1 MTEVTIERLGLQADG
16 IAPGPIFAARTLPGE
31 VIEGELVGDRIVDP
45 KIATPSPNRV
55 SPICRHYKSCGGCS
69 LQHVSGSFVSEW
81 QKDVVTRAL
90 SAVGLQAPL
99 RRLHTSPAGSR
110 RRATFGGSRTKKGA
124 IIGFHGQGSDSLV
137 ATPDCQI
144 VRPELLAVFPI
155 LEEIT
160 KAGGSRKAT
169 LRLSV
174 TDTETGL
181 DISVQGGKPLDIDLR
196 QSLVHLANNETIAR
210 ISWGDEIIA
219 QKVAPVLTFGTAPV
233 PIPPGAFLQ
242 ATAEGGAALLTS
254 VSEAVSGA
262 SSVLDLFAGCGTF
275 SLPIAISS
283 KVYAVENDVALLSAL
298 DAGWRHAEGVQ
309 RVTTE
314 KRDLFRRPMTPDEL
328 ERFDAVVID
337 PPRAGAEAQTHE
349 LAAAK
354 VQRIASVSCNPVT
367 FARDAAILTKSGY
380 TLDWVD
386 IVDQFR
392 WSTHIELA
400 ASFSRR

>member
-1 MTEVTIERLGLQADG
+1 MTEVTIERLGLQGDG
-16 IAPGPIFAARTLPGE
+16 IAPGPIFAARALPGE

-45 KIATPSPNRV
+45 KITTPSPNRV

-69 LQHVSGSFVSEW
+69 LQHASDSFVSEW

-99 RRLHTSPAGSR
+99 RRLHTSPPGSR
-110 RRATFGGSRTKKGA
+110 RRATFGGRRTKKGA
-124 IIGFHGQGSDSLV
+124 IIGFHGQGSDTLV
-137 ATPDCQI
+137 ATAGCQI
-144 VRPELLAVFPI
+144 VRPELLTVFPI

-160 KAGGSRKAT
+160 KVGGSRKST

-219 QKVAPVLTFGTAPV
+219 QKVSPVLTFGTAPV

-275 SLPIAISS
+275 SLPIANSS
-283 KVYAVENDVALLSAL
+283 KVHAVENDVALLSAL

-400 ASFSRR
+400 ASFSRC

>member
-1 MTEVTIERLGLQADG
+1 M
-16 IAPGPIFAARTLPGE
+16 
-31 VIEGELVGDRIVDP
+31 
-45 KIATPSPNRV
+45 
-55 SPICRHYKSCGGCS
+55 
-69 LQHVSGSFVSEW
+69 
-81 QKDVVTRAL
+81 
-90 SAVGLQAPL
+90 
-99 RRLHTSPAGSR
+99 
-110 RRATFGGSRTKKGA
+110 
-124 IIGFHGQGSDSLV
+124 
-137 ATPDCQI
+137 
-144 VRPELLAVFPI
+144 
-155 LEEIT
+155 
-160 KAGGSRKAT
+160 
-169 LRLSV
+169 

-219 QKVAPVLTFGTAPV
+219 QKVSPVLTFGTAPV

-262 SSVLDLFAGCGTF
+262 GSVLDLFAGCGTF
-275 SLPIAISS
+275 SLPIANSS
-283 KVYAVENDVALLSAL
+283 KVHAVENDVALLSAL